1 MFKTRI
7 AKTPK
12 IRTAAC
18 RLVLAAT
25 VVPLIAFAQ
34 QGGPGGMAAQMAEIG
49 GMMHA
54 TAKTCGGYSEQELAA
69 MKQEQKAAHL
79 QRGLD
84 AASFEQAFARAET
97 KIAQRWS
104 AMSAAQRD
112 QACADIREQIAAT
125 AAAAR

>member
-1 MFKTRI
+1 MSKTR
-7 AKTPK
+7 TPTPP
-12 IRTAAC
+12 RVPAAVRVFALTAVA
-18 RLVLAAT
+18 
-25 VVPLIAFAQ
+25 VPLIAFAQ

-54 TAKTCGGYSEQELAA
+54 TAKTCGGYSEQELAT
-69 MKQEQKAAHL
+69 MKQQQKAVHL

-97 KIAQRWS
+97 KIAQRW
-104 AMSAAQRD
+104 ATMSAAQRD